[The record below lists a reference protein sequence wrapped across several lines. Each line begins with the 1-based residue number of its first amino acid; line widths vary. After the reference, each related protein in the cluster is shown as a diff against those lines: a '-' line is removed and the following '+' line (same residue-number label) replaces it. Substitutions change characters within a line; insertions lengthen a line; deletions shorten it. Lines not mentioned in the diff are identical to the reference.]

1 MTDSNDSECI
11 ITKSSSD
18 LKSYKLINLESG
30 LEVLLIDTSKLAE
43 SRQSLLDDKETSHK
57 AAAAIFVSVG
67 SFADPMEAEGCA
79 HFLEH
84 MIFMGV
90 DSPKYPNA
98 ENLYDSFV
106 SSHGGS
112 CNAFTEGEHT
122 VYQFDITSEYFAEAL
137 DIFACC
143 FKSPLLSIS
152 ASDREIKS
160 IESEFSLAKGSDG
173 TRLQQLMCDAAT
185 EGHVLR
191 KFSWG
196 NMNSLSTVP
205 KSKNVNTHKIL
216 QEFYRKHYRPS
227 AMKLVVLAPKSL
239 DEIEKNVLDSFSDWK
254 ALPTPSAPVEE
265 KQDSKGKR
273 KRKDAKKSG
282 NVGVDLPSLEECI
295 SPFRDISPFSPPSGS
310 PASDQPTYI
319 TRIIPHKKTHKLIMT
334 WYMPPCV
341 AEYKTKP
348 GNYISHLLGH
358 EGPGSLLSA
367 LKVYTLLHFSI
378 YLRPHQIICLHLHY
392 YCHDTAMVVS
402 SQLS

>member
-1 MTDSNDSECI
+1 MTDVSDSQSPV
-11 ITKSSSD
+11 TKSRSD
-18 LKSYKLINLESG
+18 LKSYKLINLDSG
-30 LEVLLIDTSKLAE
+30 LEILLIDASKLAE
-43 SRQSLLDDKETSHK
+43 SRKSTQDDEKISHK
-57 AAAAIFVSVG
+57 AAAAMFVSVG

-90 DSPKYPNA
+90 DSPKYPNS

-122 VYQFDITSEYFAEAL
+122 VYQFDITSEHFAEAL

-152 ASDREIKS
+152 SSDREIKS

-185 EGHVLR
+185 DGHVLR

-205 KSKNVNTHKIL
+205 KSKNVNTHSIL
-216 QEFYRKHYRPS
+216 QKFYKKHYIPS

-239 DEIEKNVLDSFSDWK
+239 DEIEKNVRDSFSDWQI
-254 ALPTPSAPVEE
+254 LSTTPASKNDLE
-265 KQDSKGKR
+265 DSKGKR
-273 KRKDAKKSG
+273 KRKDTKGKG
-282 NVGVDLPSLEECI
+282 KGDVDLPSLEECI
-295 SPFRDISPFSPPSGS
+295 SPFRDISPFSPLSSSTSLLTDEPI
-310 PASDQPTYI
+310 YM
-319 TRIIPHKKTHKLIMT
+319 TRVIPHKKTHKLIMT
-334 WYMPPCV
+334 WYLPPCI
-341 AEYKTKP
+341 ADYKTKP
-348 GNYISHLLGH
+348 GNYISHLVGH

-367 LKVYTLLHFSI
+367 LKVRNNLCQDFH
-378 YLRPHQIICLHLHY
+378 RR
-392 YCHDTAMVVS
+392 
-402 SQLS
+402 QLSLIMSAVSLYHC